1 MSSETYEILALAARY
16 WFIALAVL
24 FVIKGWRVSVKD
36 NRNAKVLRDWAGG
49 AGCVG
54 ELLVLED
61 GVRSKKRSLRGA
73 RLPVPMEGLIGSGG
87 TADIRIKHPD
97 VRRKHIWFAYQ
108 PGKMTLTL
116 VGKAQADMPVTPDGR
131 RILREGDQ
139 LTIGRLKMTMVF
151 YSIEDA
157 SAASPVYVRKVRPA
171 KKRSSDDFDD
181 HYEESFWE

>member
-24 FVIKGWRVSVKD
+24 FVIKGWRASVKD
-36 NRNAKVLRDWAGG
+36 NRNAKILRDWAGG

-73 RLPVPMEGLIGSGG
+73 RLPVPMEGLIGSGS
-87 TADIRIKHPD
+87 TADIRIRHAD
-97 VRRKHIWFAYQ
+97 VRRKHIWFSYQ
-108 PGKMTLTL
+108 PGKMMLTL
-116 VGKAQADMPVTPDGR
+116 VGNAQADTPVTPDGR
-131 RILREGDQ
+131 KILREGDQ
-139 LTIGRLKMTMVF
+139 LTIGRLKMSMVF
-151 YSIEDA
+151 YSIDDA
-157 SAASPVYVRKVRPA
+157 AAAAPVYVRKARA
-171 KKRSSDDFDD
+171 TRRKASDNFDD